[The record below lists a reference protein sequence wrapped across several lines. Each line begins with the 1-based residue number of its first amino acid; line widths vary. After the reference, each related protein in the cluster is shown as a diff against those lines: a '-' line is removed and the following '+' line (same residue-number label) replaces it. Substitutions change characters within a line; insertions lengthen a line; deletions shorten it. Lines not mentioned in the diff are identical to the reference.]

1 MPDSVFEKT
10 SKIKFDSQAKV
21 KIDQSVICDKAF
33 ADEQKNGTM
42 TQVVERSVKEALEWY
57 SKESAVEESSRS
69 DFY

>member
-1 MPDSVFEKT
+1 
-10 SKIKFDSQAKV
+10 
-21 KIDQSVICDKAF
+21 
-33 ADEQKNGTM
+33 M